1 MRRKPH
7 RLSFTVALA
16 LALLF
21 ALSLGQ
27 PKELLAQRVKPAKTA
42 KGSKPGATSH
52 APRTK
57 KAQAK
62 ARQRSAKQRAP
73 IRTKIKGALKAAL
86 GKGKSGQTT
95 RFAAKK
101 TKKQSRAEAK
111 EARALAK
118 HAKALAK
125 AQAKAKKY
133 EAKNPSAAQRQAK
146 REAKTKEKDASRI
159 IPKTK
164 QPIHKK
170 LKDPNF
176 FGEKNPAK
184 DNISAESLMGGGDTL
199 KQLKEPS
206 DLFFSGDVGRLMAA
220 RLINRSG
227 RNDADFR
234 YAYGQKAFKNFAKA
248 DAVLNKIPKGEF
260 ANRLDVALLTKLNKI
275 SFAEGGD
282 TLASKIG
289 KGLRNI
295 FVPGAKTK
303 AGDLR
308 NYQNYHF
315 ESKGLTPTEAKNIAE
330 NGARYVKLPFLNKG
344 FIVYANPATVK
355 RGLDSLLKETR
366 TQLKDPSSDPIKT
379 ASRFVQRF
387 IALHPYADG
396 NGRTARLVM
405 DRILA
410 ERGMLPPILKNT
422 GNDIGLSEANFAKE
436 VLRGVDRTST
446 HFRSRGLENM
456 AGFVD
461 RTMTQQGHTI
471 AGIGSQKL
479 AKFDGL
485 SYGLRKDGFV
495 YNSAGRPHM
504 ADKNGDLRPLSQMTL
519 YIMMR
524 RVSLQKNAPD
534 ILQQITGPTR
544 LAFDKLSNAKGT
556 GPKVLSDTGAIKSDG
571 RLSVNVDGINNS
583 MLISLLNPK
592 NISSK
597 NLFPVQP
604 GASALTTIMSR
615 YQQADLELWYVKE
628 AFSAKGDKASVAKI
642 EKHRDV
648 LFDRSRSELRSHV
661 KKGSK
666 GDDDNPLGARHEF
679 ERIQHQYSALRYAK
693 RSDYTKKHGD
703 SDAYIFR
710 GENFAKWTGVH
721 IDARPFRPGLKDA
734 AGMRAK
740 SLGALNLFDALKAV
754 EGDSVG
760 TGVQSYTTDL
770 ALLARKDGFA
780 DKHRDMK
787 MNLAGMP
794 AWGKAIVSMRIKD
807 GESIEVSKSTGVLA
821 ALFSRRTVTR
831 VGHFSMK
838 DIAKSDLSSV
848 VKENAPADKVDA
860 LTKRIGEA
868 QANVGKRGLFGK
880 VVGIFGGRRLEV
892 KADDILDA
900 GQLKSFNAAL
910 GRTRNL
916 VTAHRDGDAINVTA
930 HRRANVFKVQKKHML
945 PGIDSLGGSFV
956 NEQEV
961 HVMASVLPHR
971 ILGTFTQKELSTALG
986 PEAKAEAAAAAK
998 PATITKPAT
1007 IVQAT
1012 NPGMTV
1018 TPLGS
1023 P

>member
-1 MRRKPH
+1 MA
-7 RLSFTVALA
+7 RL
-16 LALLF
+16 
-21 ALSLGQ
+21 
-27 PKELLAQRVKPAKTA
+27 R
-42 KGSKPGATSH
+42 
-52 APRTK
+52 
-57 KAQAK
+57 
-62 ARQRSAKQRAP
+62 AKQKATRERTP
-73 IRTKIKGALKAAL
+73 VRTKIKGALKTVF
-86 GKGKSGQTT
+86 GKGKTNATT
-95 RFAAKK
+95 KVATTTAKPLATKAAKNPAK
-101 TKKQSRAEAK
+101 PTIAKQGQKNKKQAKAEAK

-125 AQAKAKKY
+125 AQAKAKAY
-133 EAKNPSAAQRQAK
+133 EAKNPSAAERQAK
-146 REAKTKEKDASRI
+146 KEAKAKEQDANRV

-164 QPIHKK
+164 DPIHQK

-184 DNISAESLMGGGDTL
+184 DNISVESLGGKADAL
-199 KQLKEPS
+199 KQLKEPG
-206 DLFFSGDVGRLMAA
+206 DQFFSGDVGRLMAA
-220 RLINRSG
+220 RLINRSS

-234 YAYGQKAFKNFAKA
+234 YSYGQAAFKNFAKA
-248 DAVLNKIPKGEF
+248 DAVLNKIPTGQL

-275 SFAEGGD
+275 SFTEGGD
-282 TLASKIG
+282 TLAARVG

-315 ESKGLTPTEAKNIAE
+315 ESKGLTPTEAKNITE

-355 RGLDSLLKETR
+355 RGLDALLTETR
-366 TQLKDPSSDPIKT
+366 TRLKDPSADPIKT

-436 VLRGVDRTST
+436 VLQGVDRTNT
-446 HFRSRGLENM
+446 HFRSSGLRNM

-461 RTMTQQGHTI
+461 RAMSQQGHTI
-471 AGIGSQKL
+471 AGINSQKL

-519 YIMMR
+519 YILMR

-544 LAFDKLSNAKGT
+544 LAFDKLTSAKSKGT
-556 GPKVLSDTGAIKSDG
+556 GPKVLSDAGAIKSDG
-571 RLSVNVDGINNS
+571 RLAVNLDGVSNS

-592 NISSK
+592 NISTK
-597 NLFPVQP
+597 NLFPVKP

-628 AFSAKGDKASVAKI
+628 AFTAKGDKSSVAKI

-648 LFDRSRSELRSHV
+648 LFERSRVELRSHI

-666 GDDDNPLGARHEF
+666 GDDDNPLGAQHEY
-679 ERIQHQYSALRYAK
+679 ERIQHQYSPLRYAK

-703 SDAYIFR
+703 SDAFVFR

-740 SLGALNLFDALKAV
+740 KQGALNLFDALKAV
-754 EGDSVG
+754 EGDTVG

-770 ALLARKDGFA
+770 ALLARKGGFA
-780 DKHRDMK
+780 DKHSSMK

-794 AWGKAIVSMRIKD
+794 AWGKAIVNMRIKD
-807 GESIEVSKSTGVLA
+807 GESIEVSKNTGLLS
-821 ALFSRRTVTR
+821 ALFSRRTATR
-831 VGHFSMK
+831 VGHFSIK
-838 DIAKSDLSSV
+838 DIAKSDLSTV
-848 VKENAPADKVDA
+848 VKESAPADKVEA

-868 QANVGKRGLFGK
+868 QAKVAKKGFFKTALGLFRGP
-880 VVGIFGGRRLEV
+880 RLEV

-900 GQLKSFNAAL
+900 GQLKSFNTAL

-945 PGIDSLGGSFV
+945 PGIDSLGGTFV
-956 NEQEV
+956 AEQEV

-971 ILGTFTQKELSTALG
+971 ILGTFTQKELSTPLG
-986 PEAKAEAAAAAK
+986 AEAKAEAAAK
-998 PATITKPAT
+998 PATFAKPVTATKPAT
-1007 IVQAT
+1007 IAQT
-1012 NPGMTV
+1012 TQNPAMTV
-1018 TPLGS
+1018 TPLPPAAGAM
-1023 P
+1023 